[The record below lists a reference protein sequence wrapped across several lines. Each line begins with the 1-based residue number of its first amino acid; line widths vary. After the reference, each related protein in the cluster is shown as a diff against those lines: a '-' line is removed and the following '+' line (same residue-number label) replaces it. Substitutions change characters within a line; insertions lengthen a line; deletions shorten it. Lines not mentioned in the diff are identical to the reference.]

1 MIRCLECVIL
11 FSIGTC
17 CIWSNGFVEVHG
29 PLVVDFLHIQMSES
43 HVTGVLIRSVK
54 LLCYNTLVQEE
65 N

>member
-54 LLCYNTLVQEE
+54 
-65 N
+65 